1 MWPWTGRLWVCFFHA
16 TGWVSHGGG
25 RRRGWGWQEKEGGKE
40 GKRYCDSD
48 KKWLCAVKEF
58 FVLEFIQPIYQGS
71 SPGEQGKTH
80 SDMWGSGIW
89 FPTHPL
95 LSPTFPSPHRSEW
108 KMPKEGG
115 LWGLLP
121 CQQLP
126 TVSYHLI
133 WHRKSLES
141 LWRTESFMTICLSKS
156 SNEKKYRKFK
166 SSMTMSL
173 GRENI

>member
-1 MWPWTGRLWVCFFHA
+1 MLLAELAMVEGDV
-16 TGWVSHGGG
+16 GGGGG
-25 RRRGWGWQEKEGGKE
+25 RKKRE
-40 GKRYCDSD
+40 GK
-48 KKWLCAVKEF
+48 KERGTVILIKNDYVQWKSF
-58 FVLEFIQPIYQGS
+58 SNLNLSSLYQGS
-71 SPGEQGKTH
+71 NPGEQGKTH

-95 LSPTFPSPHRSEW
+95 LSPTFPSPHRSDW

-121 CQQLP
+121 RQQLP

-133 WHRKSLES
+133 WHRKSFES

-156 SNEKKYRKFK
+156 KNEKKYREFK